1 MIQKY
6 KYFYSL
12 SYISICVAYPFSLTS
27 KVVSSKTANLFLE
40 EVRVNLFFIIFDVIE
55 IDVLVITMMI
65 RILCFVLVTCYIYF
79 ILCKDFSFMISLR
92 KSYISL
98 STFTLCMFI
107 FWVNGLWTLCRYD

>member
-12 SYISICVAYPFSLTS
+12 SYISICVAYTFSLTS
-27 KVVSSKTANLFLE
+27 KVVSSKTTNLSLE

-65 RILCFVLVTCYIYF
+65 RILCFVLVTCYICF
-79 ILCKDFSFMISLR
+79 ILCKDFLFYDLFEKVIYKSKYFYIMYVYILGQWFMD
-92 KSYISL
+92 
-98 STFTLCMFI
+98 F
-107 FWVNGLWTLCRYD
+107 VQV